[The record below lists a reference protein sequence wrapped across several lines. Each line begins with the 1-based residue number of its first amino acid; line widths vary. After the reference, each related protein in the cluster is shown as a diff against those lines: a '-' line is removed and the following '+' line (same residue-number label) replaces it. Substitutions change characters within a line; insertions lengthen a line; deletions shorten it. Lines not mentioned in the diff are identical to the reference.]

1 MTFHQKIASQVG
13 CSERM
18 VLYVL
23 NGQTSQ
29 ETATAQKVL
38 LAAAII
44 AEEENKLLQEV
55 KRLVNF

>member
-1 MTFHQKIASQVG
+1 MTFYQRITSQVG

-23 NGQTSQ
+23 SGQTSQ
-29 ETATAQKVL
+29 ETATAQKRL
-38 LAAAII
+38 IAAAVIS
-44 AEEENKLLQEV
+44 EEENKLLQEV